1 GEEIVV
7 RRAETGEKF
16 TTLDD
21 VERTLSPEDLLI
33 TDRGAGPSG
42 KGGKIIGLA
51 GGMGGADVEVSET
64 TTEVV
69 IEAAHF
75 DPISIARTS
84 RRHRLS
90 SGAARRCDGGV
101 VPNLWPVAARRCA
114 EVLVEFGGGTL
125 SPATTQVGQAP
136 EPTVI
141 ELAVDRV
148 ASRVGIDCSIAEVTG
163 LLESIGATVE
173 IV

>member
-1 GEEIVV
+1 
-7 RRAETGEKF
+7 
-16 TTLDD
+16 
-21 VERTLSPEDLLI
+21 
-33 TDRGAGPSG
+33 
-42 KGGKIIGLA
+42 IGLA
-51 GGMGGADVEVSET
+51 GVMGGADVEVSET

-90 SGAARRCDGGV
+90 SEASRRFERGV
-101 VPNLWPVAARRCA
+101 DPNLGPVAARRCA
-114 EVLVEFGGGTL
+114 DLLVEFGGGTF

-148 ASRVGIDCSIAEVTG
+148 ASLVGIDYSIAELTG
-163 LLESIGATVE
+163 LLERIGATVE
-173 IV
+173 IVAQGRLAVAVPSRPQDVTDDVGLIG